1 MYAVVSSNYVE
12 SMQYAIFLMR
22 CIAMLPHFI
31 NITTFHELE
40 KLNLINKQLNIH
52 NNISVLD
59 LVKKLSK
66 YTVFI

>member
-1 MYAVVSSNYVE
+1 MNMTDSKLNRTLV
-12 SMQYAIFLMR
+12 QD
-22 CIAMLPHFI
+22 
-31 NITTFHELE
+31 